1 MQSWLSNPLFLLDD
15 IYWISAPEE
24 IIEMM
29 EEASEDSDSDF
40 EMDERAIEIETT
52 VDDLAEYRDLLQFIA
67 DEAG

>member
-24 IIEMM
+24 ILEMM

-40 EMDERAIEIETT
+40 EMDKRVIEIETT
-52 VDDLAEYRDLLQFIA
+52 VDDLAEYRDLLQSIA